1 MQKSK
6 LQFKIKNFYLLV
18 VVFSFSFLVFSFC
31 QATTLYLEPSD
42 SKYHQGDTFLVE
54 VRIDI
59 ENECINVVDLGLS
72 FSQDILEVIDFSQG
86 DSILTIWPETP
97 IIDQNLGLISFA
109 GGIPGGYC
117 GRLPGDPEKTSLLG
131 KIVFRVVPRG
141 VLRDSA
147 QVVFKDDSQILLND
161 GLGTLAEFTTKGAVF
176 TILPERLVEP
186 SKDEWQIELRKDNIP
201 PEPFEIKIYQDSAIF
216 DGKYFIVF
224 STTDK
229 QTGIDYYEV
238 KEGERDWQRVESPYL
253 LEDQSLR
260 SIIKVRAVDKAG
272 NERIAEYLPLPP
284 EKPFPYWLIILILVG
299 IGIIWWIIKHRH
311 RYTQM
316 RIQIHTKK
324 IDIKEKK

>member
-1 MQKSK
+1 MT
-6 LQFKIKNFYLLV
+6 KNSIFYFL
-18 VVFSFSFLVFSFC
+18 FSIFLFVILFSTFYFLFPNSAN
-31 QATTLYLEPSD
+31 ATILYLEPSEGT
-42 SKYHQGDTFLVE
+42 YHVNDTFLVE
-54 VRIDI
+54 VRIDV
-59 ENECINVVDLGLS
+59 EDKCINVVDVNLS
-72 FSQDILEVIDFSQG
+72 FSQDILKAIDFSKG
-86 DSILTIWPETP
+86 DSILTIWPEAP

-201 PEPFEIKIYQDSAIF
+201 PEPFEIKIYQDPAIF

-253 LEDQSLR
+253 LEDQTLK

-299 IGIIWWIIKHRH
+299 MGIIWWLIRKSKIKD
-311 RYTQM
+311 Q
-316 RIQIHTKK
+316 KLK
-324 IDIKEKK
+324 